1 MKRWV
6 VIVLAVLLPQMLL
19 AQGDLVTFSKNGG
32 FYEEPFALSLQCE
45 GNYQIRYTTN
55 GSTPTAQSRLYE
67 GSLLLDGQ
75 LYSQSDIYTIKT
87 TIDELFYA
95 PRSVQ
100 HCITL
105 RAAAFDN
112 EGQRVSHVVTQSYF
126 IRSLGCDT
134 HGLPVMAL
142 AADSLALF
150 DHDTGI
156 LVPGANFN
164 PEDSYWTGNYY
175 ESGREWERLVNV
187 EFYELSDN
195 SGINQQAGLRTHGGT
210 ARRGLQKGL
219 KLYAREEYGA
229 KRFKHRFFDEIPNDG
244 FKHLVVKPFMDQW
257 FVSGIQDDIT
267 NRMARELNM
276 ESLASRPMVLF
287 LNGEYWGIYYLREKP
302 DSHYLEDHFD
312 HSDTEFNVIGNWYG
326 IVEDGD
332 NTNFI
337 AMMQWLENA
346 DLTENEDYELFC
358 STVDVDCFID
368 YYCLEMFIA
377 NNDWPANNM
386 RCYQWRDGKWRWI
399 FFDGDDALRN
409 SDFDVF
415 YNATTTDNLGWPTDA
430 RSTLMFRK
438 LLENEQFE
446 VKFMNRLQEL
456 MTTQFSYASTK
467 PLYEAAANRVRA
479 EIPQQAE
486 RFNRPKHLDDWE
498 SKIANIDDFLK
509 QQAINMRERLE
520 EFVYVDDTR
529 LAFSDLY
536 PNPTHGELNL
546 VLWSDSFTMREV
558 VVYDVLGRQLAST
571 MVTLLSGANTVKLP
585 CPLASGVYLLKFGSQ
600 TKRFVI
606 Q

>member
-67 GSLLLDGQ
+67 GSLLLDEH
-75 LYSQSDIYTIKT
+75 LYSQSDIYTIQT
-87 TIDELFYA
+87 TIDELFYE
-95 PRSVQ
+95 PESVR

-105 RAAAFDN
+105 RAAAFDDGGN
-112 EGQRVSHVVTQSYF
+112 RVGPVTTQSYF

-134 HGLPVMAL
+134 HGLAVMAL

-150 DHDTGI
+150 DYDTGI

-187 EFYELSDN
+187 EFYEFSDN

-210 ARRGLQKGL
+210 ARRGLQKGM
-219 KLYAREEYGA
+219 KLYARDEYGA
-229 KRFKHRFFDEIPNDG
+229 KRFKHRFFEEIANDD
-244 FKHLVVKPFMDQW
+244 FKHLVVKPFVDQW
-257 FVSGIQDDIT
+257 YVTGIQDDIT

-312 HSDTEFNVIGNWYG
+312 HLDTEFNVIGNWYG
-326 IVEDGD
+326 VVEDGD

-337 AMMQWLENA
+337 AIMQWLENA
-346 DLTENEDYELFC
+346 DLTENEDYERFC
-358 STVDVDCFID
+358 SMVDVDCFID

-399 FFDGDDALRN
+399 FFDGDDALRDL
-409 SDFDVF
+409 DFDVF
-415 YNATTTDNLGWPTDA
+415 DNATSTLGSGWPTDA
-430 RSTLMFRK
+430 RSTLLFRK
-438 LLENEQFE
+438 LLEKDEFS
-446 VKFMNRLQEL
+446 KCFYDRFSEL
-456 MTTQFSYASTK
+456 MASQFNYRITK
-467 PLYEAAANRVRA
+467 GYFEEAASLVRD
-479 EIPQQAE
+479 EVPNQCE
-486 RFNRPKHLDDWE
+486 RFGMPE
-498 SKIANIDDFLK
+498 SKRKWEQSITTVDEFLRKRVENMGK
-509 QQAINMRERLE
+509 QIEDYFAVDGNNLEISIISSDLSTGEVWLRLLSEELVVGRLE
-520 EFVYVDDTR
+520 LY
-529 LAFSDLY
+529 DL
-536 PNPTHGELNL
+536 
-546 VLWSDSFTMREV
+546 
-558 VVYDVLGRQLAST
+558 LGRRYVSQRVMLK
-571 MVTLLSGANTVKLP
+571 SGENAMALRSHFS
-585 CPLASGVYLLKFGSQ
+585 SGLYLVRFENI
-600 TKRFVI
+600 TKKIVI